1 MKEKRIKVAKFLLLK
16 SVDIVTLWQ
25 CDTAVGLFSSNACI

>member
-1 MKEKRIKVAKFLLLK
+1 LFVLPFVVILNST

-25 CDTAVGLFSSNACI
+25 CHDICEGPS